1 VAEPDVVRGDIEA
14 VVERMKREPGPDMVV
29 MGSGTIV
36 AQLTDAKLIDEYQIV
51 VVPIV
56 LGRGRTMFDG
66 VTARV
71 PLGLTDSRV
80 FENGNVVLWYERGE
94 GNDGCRPTMDGR
106 ET

>member
-1 VAEPDVVRGDIEA
+1 VRGDIEA